1 MPQKT
6 MPQIPS
12 PTTAPQ
18 PAAKSAGLGT
28 RRYLE
33 LFERLT
39 PLIGALDPGDIC
51 VRACELIAQLLEVED
66 CSLFLANPQR
76 SALRLAAATHI
87 PREKWPEIILP
98 AAEGICGKV
107 FSEGKPLLI
116 KGDGHFKKQFGRQ
129 SSQRYNSSSCV
140 IVPLDSRECVAGV
153 INVAN
158 PVGRRAFRERDV
170 DLLRAAANLIGCAL
184 ATALQAAEIR
194 ALHRNL
200 EDIFDSLH
208 IGVLVVDGEER
219 VSHSNQ
225 RARILL
231 NLPHLNG
238 SRPALDAT
246 LPGTIYNVCK
256 RLMRQSGVGEETAQ
270 DRIKTHINSRELL
283 MEITAGR
290 TACGFGKSSGESL
303 LMFEDVGQDEEVK
316 RLREAESMKHNFLSI
331 ISHELRTPLVV
342 IRSAVPLIDPS
353 RGRDIEADT
362 LRQVHHLMLK
372 NCNRL
377 SDVISSILDVTEI
390 ESGTLRLNVRP
401 LSVHELL
408 DEVVSMQAEAA
419 AQRRLAW
426 DCQFKAARHELVADQ
441 RRLRQIFCEMV
452 LNAIKFS
459 NPGGVIAIHSRD
471 RAPWLEVSITN
482 TGARIA
488 PEQRKIVFE
497 KFIQGNQTMTR
508 SAGGCGL
515 GLFLVQNL
523 LRLHGGEIELLE
535 TEGEET
541 TFLVRLPL
549 EAVTGGDNA
558 QSSNNQSPQDRG

>member
-1 MPQKT
+1 MT
-6 MPQIPS
+6 MPLDFSPIPAS
-12 PTTAPQ
+12 Q
-18 PAAKSAGLGT
+18 QSAKAAGLGA

-39 PLIGALDPGDIC
+39 PLIGAHDPDDIC
-51 VRACELIAQLLEVED
+51 VRACDLIAQFLEVEA
-66 CSLFLANPQR
+66 CSLFWATPQR
-76 SALRLAAATHI
+76 TALRLAAATHI
-87 PREKWPEIILP
+87 PREKWPEIVLP
-98 AAEGICGKV
+98 LSEGICGKV
-107 FSEGKPLLI
+107 FCEGKPLLI
-116 KGDGHFKKQFGRQ
+116 KGEGHFRKQFGRA

-140 IVPLDSRECVAGV
+140 IVPLEALGGV
-153 INVAN
+153 TGVLNVAN

-170 DLLRAAANLIGCAL
+170 DLLRAAANLIGAAL
-184 ATALQAAEIR
+184 AAAIQASELR
-194 ALHRNL
+194 TLHRNL
-200 EDIFDSLH
+200 EEIFDSLH

-225 RARILL
+225 RARTLL
-231 NLPHLNG
+231 GLDNLNG
-238 SRPALDAT
+238 SRPALGGV
-246 LPGTIYNVCK
+246 LPGTIYNVCQ
-256 RLMRQSGVGEETAQ
+256 RLMRQSGVGEEMAQ
-270 DRIKTHINSRELL
+270 DRIKAQIGGREVM

-290 TACGFGKSSGESL
+290 TACCLGKSAGESL

-331 ISHELRTPLVV
+331 ISHELRTPLMV

-353 RGRDIEADT
+353 KGRDIEGDT

-377 SDVISSILDVTEI
+377 GDVISSILDVTEI

-408 DEVVSMQAEAA
+408 DEVVSMQAETA

-426 DCQFKAARHELVADQ
+426 ECQFKAARHELVADQ
-441 RRLRQIFCEMV
+441 RRLRQVFCEMV
-452 LNAIKFS
+452 ANAIKFS
-459 NPGGVIAIHSRD
+459 SPGGIISIQTRD
-471 RAPWLEVSITN
+471 RDPWLEVSVTN

-488 PEQRKIVFE
+488 PEQRKLVFE

-535 TEGEET
+535 SAGEET
-541 TFLVRLPL
+541 TFLIRLPL
-549 EAVTGGDNA
+549 QAAAPGG
-558 QSSNNQSPQDRG
+558 